1 MLNTLPSEVE
11 GSCGEDL
18 QLWCSAD
25 GQPNPEVVWVQP
37 GAEEETLEP
46 LTAGR
51 GVKLGGG
58 GDLLIVEEEGLPEL
72 GLTFVCLAKNRR
84 GEARQRVLVKW
95 EQNCN
100 ATATEDLE
108 DELDGVEEVAEVEAG
123 VVEVEEVVELTAGE
137 RGAVT
142 LNCPDPQPGPA
153 LVQWVRGGQ
162 EPVISWYMGFSQEMP
177 RSCGALFGL
186 FTPSLGISAAS
197 QSCKV
202 KQVAASKLSKLKV
215 GAASVRLNWL
225 TRRDEGRYTCK
236 VWSLQGNGSLVASA
250 TLDLTVRGKPVI
262 EEHSAEE
269 THAVLGQPLT
279 LTCRTSA
286 RPKPT
291 VTWFREDSP
300 IYSPHPLFQ
309 VIETEVEVG
318 DEIGSLDGGEV
329 VSKLHVTEAT
339 QVSHQVVLCHLT
351 LLSDRLVE

>member
-1 MLNTLPSEVE
+1 MSIPLPSEVE
-11 GSCGEDL
+11 GSCGENL
-18 QLWCSAD
+18 ELRCTAG

-37 GAEEETLEP
+37 GVEEETLEP
-46 LTAGR
+46 VTAVR
-51 GVKLGGG
+51 GVNLGGG

-84 GEARQRVLVKW
+84 GEARQSVLVKW
-95 EQNCN
+95 EQSCN
-100 ATATEDLE
+100 ATIQE
-108 DELDGVEEVAEVEAG
+108 VEEEIVAG
-123 VVEVEEVVELTAGE
+123 DVEVDEVVELTAGE

-142 LNCPDPQPGPA
+142 LDCPDPQPGPA

-177 RSCGALFGL
+177 RSCGSQFGL

-202 KQVAASKLSKLKV
+202 KQVAASKLPKLGV
-215 GAASVRLNWL
+215 GASSVTLNWL

-236 VWSLQGNGSLVASA
+236 VWSLEGNGSLVASA

-262 EEHSAEE
+262 EEHSSLES
-269 THAVLGQPLT
+269 HAVLGQPLT

-309 VIETEVEVG
+309 VIETEVEAGSEV
-318 DEIGSLDGGEV
+318 GSLEGGELI
-329 VSKLHVTEAT
+329 SKLHTAEAT
-339 QVSHQVVLCHLT
+339 QVAQHRVFLCSFKH
-351 LLSDRLVE
+351 VEW

>member
-1 MLNTLPSEVE
+1 MLSPLPSEIE
-11 GSCGEDL
+11 GSCGENL
-18 QLWCSAD
+18 ELWCTAD
-25 GQPNPEVVWVQP
+25 GQPSPEVVWVQP

-51 GVKLGGG
+51 GVRLGGG
-58 GDLLIVEEEGLPEL
+58 GDLLILEEEGLPEL
-72 GLTFVCLAKNRR
+72 GLTFICLAKNRR
-84 GEARQRVLVKW
+84 GEARKRVLVKW

-100 ATATEDLE
+100 ATTTEDLE
-108 DELDGVEEVAEVEAG
+108 AEVDVVEAGAVEEVG
-123 VVEVEEVVELTAGE
+123 EVVELTAGE

-162 EPVISWYMGFSQEMP
+162 EPVISWYMGFNQEMP

-202 KQVAASKLSKLKV
+202 KQVAASKLSTLQV

-236 VWSLQGNGSLVASA
+236 VWSLQGNGSLIASA

-262 EEHSAEE
+262 EEHSAKE
-269 THAVLGQPLT
+269 THAVLGKPLI
-279 LTCRTSA
+279 LTCRASA
-286 RPKPT
+286 RPKPS

-300 IYSPHPLFQ
+300 ISSSHPLFQ
-309 VIETEVEVG
+309 VIEDEVEAG
-318 DEIGSLDGGEV
+318 DEVGSLDGGELI
-329 VSKLHVTEAT
+329 SKLHVAQAT
-339 QVSHQVVLCHLT
+339 QVSRCMVPCH
-351 LLSDRLVE
+351 